1 MLPESR
7 ERGYKPGRFSFN
19 VTGGRCEACQG
30 DGQRRIEM
38 NFMPDV
44 YVQCEV
50 CNGRRYNQE
59 TLAVKFKGHSIA
71 DVLDLTI
78 EDALSVLEDVPNV
91 RQKLQT
97 LVDVGLGYVHLGQSA
112 TTLSGGEAQ
121 RMKLA
126 RELSKRQTGRTLY
139 LLDEPTTGLH
149 FDDVRKLLEVLHRLA
164 DLGNTVII
172 IEHNLDVIRNA
183 DWILDLGPEGGEDGG
198 RIVGQGRPAK
208 IAATA
213 GSYTGQF
220 LTRYY
225 ASSNGKLAAIDL
237 AEDPL
242 EDSHPEDDKETVIL
256 SDRSEAKGVE
266 EPAVPART
274 PVRDTSTPKPKRTRR
289 NTPAE
294 DDLAATRA
302 KSSRNAPVETTSKPN
317 GHRQKKTGKA

>member
-1 MLPESR
+1 
-7 ERGYKPGRFSFN
+7 
-19 VTGGRCEACQG
+19 
-30 DGQRRIEM
+30 
-38 NFMPDV
+38 
-44 YVQCEV
+44 V

-59 TLAVKFKGHSIA
+59 TLAVKFKGYSIA

-164 DLGNTVII
+164 DLGNSVII

-183 DWILDLGPEGGEDGG
+183 DWIVDLGPEGGEDGG
-198 RIVGQGRPAK
+198 RLVGEGRPAK
-208 IAATA
+208 IAANA

-220 LTRYY
+220 LKRYY
-225 ASSNGKLAAIDL
+225 ASTNGRLTPIDAEEEPVPL
-237 AEDPL
+237 GLSEDPSKS
-242 EDSHPEDDKETVIL
+242 DSHPE
-256 SDRSEAKGVE
+256 RAKRVE
-266 EPAVPART
+266 GPASKKAGIPA
-274 PVRDTSTPKPKRTRR
+274 KPKRAQR

-294 DDLAATRA
+294 DDLASTRA
-302 KSSRNAPVETTSKPN
+302 RTGRTAAKTDSPKQSGPRK
-317 GHRQKKTGKA
+317 KKTGSA

>member
-1 MLPESR
+1 
-7 ERGYKPGRFSFN
+7 
-19 VTGGRCEACQG
+19 
-30 DGQRRIEM
+30 M

-44 YVQCEV
+44 YVQCEI

-78 EDALSVLEDVPNV
+78 EDALSVLADVPLV

-164 DLGNTVII
+164 DLGNSVII

-183 DWILDLGPEGGEDGG
+183 DWIIDLGPEGGEDGG

-208 IAATA
+208 IAATP

-225 ASSNGKLAAIDL
+225 ASTNGRLVPADLDDESGNGEPTTRHGDNLGAPEPALSLPKACPELAEGDL
-237 AEDPL
+237 ASETW
-242 EDSHPEDDKETVIL
+242 DS
-256 SDRSEAKGVE
+256 
-266 EPAVPART
+266 
-274 PVRDTSTPKPKRTRR
+274 TSLPKISKPKRTSRA
-289 NTPAE
+289 TPAE
-294 DDLAATRA
+294 QDLASTRA
-302 KSSRNAPVETTSKPN
+302 RTNSPAQDKTAAKTSGPRK
-317 GHRQKKTGKA
+317 KKTGLA

>member
-1 MLPESR
+1 M
-7 ERGYKPGRFSFN
+7 
-19 VTGGRCEACQG
+19 GGRCEACQG

-164 DLGNTVII
+164 DLGNSVII

-183 DWILDLGPEGGEDGG
+183 DWIVDLGPEGGEDGG

-208 IAATA
+208 IAATP

-225 ASSNGKLAAIDL
+225 ASINGKLAPLDEEELAEPDSPGAPGPVLSLSKAWPEPAEGDL
-237 AEDPL
+237 A
-242 EDSHPEDDKETVIL
+242 SETADGTPGAP
-256 SDRSEAKGVE
+256 SF
-266 EPAVPART
+266 PRT
-274 PVRDTSTPKPKRTRR
+274 PVERVGNREPKRARR

-294 DDLAATRA
+294 DDLASTRA
-302 KSSRNAPVETTSKPN
+302 KASLPKADHSAAKPS
-317 GHRQKKTGKA
+317 GVRQKKTGRA

>member
-19 VTGGRCEACQG
+19 VSGGRCEACQG

-44 YVQCEV
+44 YVECEV

-59 TLAVKFKGHSIA
+59 TLAVKFKNHSIA
-71 DVLDLTI
+71 DILELTI
-78 EDALSVLEDVPNV
+78 EDALTVLAEVPQL

-164 DLGNTVII
+164 DLGNSVII
-172 IEHNLDVIRNA
+172 IEHNLDVIHNA

-198 RIVGQGRPAK
+198 RVVAEGRPAK
-208 IAATA
+208 VAATP
-213 GSYTGQF
+213 GSYTGHF
-220 LTRYY
+220 LARYY
-225 ASSNGKLAAIDL
+225 SGADGRLQADDLDLVVEADNVEPEAEAAAPAPDESQPTQDKPAS
-237 AEDPL
+237 
-242 EDSHPEDDKETVIL
+242 
-256 SDRSEAKGVE
+256 R
-266 EPAVPART
+266 
-274 PVRDTSTPKPKRTRR
+274 KRT
-289 NTPAE
+289 A
-294 DDLAATRA
+294 
-302 KSSRNAPVETTSKPN
+302 
-317 GHRQKKTGKA
+317 KKTATKTASKSATKKSAPRRKKTVLP

>member
-1 MLPESR
+1 
-7 ERGYKPGRFSFN
+7 
-19 VTGGRCEACQG
+19 
-30 DGQRRIEM
+30 M

-59 TLAVKFKGHSIA
+59 TLAVKFHGHSIA

-78 EDALSVLEDVPNV
+78 EDALPLLADVPQV

-164 DLGNTVII
+164 DLGNSVII

-183 DWILDLGPEGGEDGG
+183 DWVLDLGPEGGEDGG
-198 RIVGQGRPAK
+198 RVVGEGRPAK
-208 IAATA
+208 IAATP

-220 LTRYY
+220 LMRYY
-225 ASSNGKLAAIDL
+225 TGSDGRLVKADPEEDALSQTTTMANESSSLSNGPDKPAAKRSK
-237 AEDPL
+237 AKPL
-242 EDSHPEDDKETVIL
+242 DEK
-256 SDRSEAKGVE
+256 
-266 EPAVPART
+266 
-274 PVRDTSTPKPKRTRR
+274 KPYKRATFR
-289 NTPAE
+289 N
-294 DDLAATRA
+294 
-302 KSSRNAPVETTSKPN
+302 
-317 GHRQKKTGKA
+317 KKTGRP

>member
-1 MLPESR
+1 
-7 ERGYKPGRFSFN
+7 
-19 VTGGRCEACQG
+19 
-30 DGQRRIEM
+30 
-38 NFMPDV
+38 
-44 YVQCEV
+44 
-50 CNGRRYNQE
+50 
-59 TLAVKFKGHSIA
+59 
-71 DVLDLTI
+71 LDLTI
-78 EDALSVLEDVPNV
+78 EDALSVLDDVPNV

-164 DLGNTVII
+164 DLGNSVII

-198 RIVGQGRPAK
+198 RIVGQGRPEK
-208 IAATA
+208 IAATP

-225 ASSNGKLAAIDL
+225 ASTNGKLSSIEL
-237 AEDPL
+237 S
-242 EDSHPEDDKETVIL
+242 EDSIG
-256 SDRSEAKGVE
+256 SEADPPTNPGA
-266 EPAVPART
+266 PGASLLGT
-274 PVRDTSTPKPKRTRR
+274 WDGTSSNKNSKPKRTRR

-294 DDLAATRA
+294 DDLALTRA
-302 KSSRNAPVETTSKPN
+302 KSNRPAPAVPAAKPS
-317 GHRQKKTGKA
+317 GPREKKTARA